1 MANLKKLLVQD
12 VEVGMYIEKMPG
24 PWMASPFW
32 QKQLLLERAED
43 LRKLQASAIRE
54 VWINLDKSRVQPGAP
69 AGSVSELASEP
80 DPQREQQLE
89 QQLEQPAPASKPLKP
104 AAPVSAASEMQRAAA
119 LLKKSQEA
127 VQQMFGEARMGKA
140 VTVDSAMPMVQE
152 IAESVLS
159 NSGAL
164 IGLARLKT
172 ADNYTYMH
180 SVAVC
185 ALMIALGKELQLD
198 DDQLRL
204 AGMAGLLHDI
214 GKMCIPLPI
223 LNKPGRLTED
233 EFASVRQH
241 PLQGYQLL
249 ASTTDMPA
257 AVLDVCLHHHEKMDG
272 SGYPDRLQG
281 DQISLLARM
290 GAVCDVYD
298 AITSNRPYKRGWCP
312 AESLSRMAEWSRGH
326 FDERVFAA
334 FVRCLGI
341 YPVGTLVRL
350 KSERI
355 GVVVHQAAAKSLI
368 KPQVRVFYS
377 ARTRSYVRPELVDLA
392 LPAATDSI
400 VARED
405 AATWGLNDIDRYWS
419 GEITFA

>member
-12 VEVGMYIEKMPG
+12 VEVGMYIEKMSG

-32 QKQLLLERAED
+32 QKQLLLDKAED
-43 LRKLQASAIRE
+43 LRRLQASAIRE
-54 VWINLDKSRVQPGAP
+54 VWINLDKSRVPPDAP
-69 AGSVSELASEP
+69 VVSVSERESEP
-80 DPQREQQLE
+80 EPEPEPELEPQREQ
-89 QQLEQPAPASKPLKP
+89 PVPASAPLKP
-104 AAPVSAASEMQRAAA
+104 AAPVSVASEMQRAAA

-152 IAESVLS
+152 IAESVLC

-185 ALMIALGKELQLD
+185 ALMIALGKELKLD

-355 GVVVHQAAAKSLI
+355 GVVVRQSAAKSLI

-377 ARTRSYVRPELVDLA
+377 ARTHSYVRPELVDLA

-405 AATWGLNDIDRYWS
+405 AATWGLNDVDRYWS